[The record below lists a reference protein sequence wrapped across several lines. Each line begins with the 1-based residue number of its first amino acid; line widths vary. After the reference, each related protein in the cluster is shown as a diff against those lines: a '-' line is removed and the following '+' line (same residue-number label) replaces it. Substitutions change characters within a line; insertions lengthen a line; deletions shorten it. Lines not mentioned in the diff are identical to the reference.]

1 MKDEILIKYFLGEAT
16 VEEID
21 FIENWLHKD
30 GRNQQYYL
38 QLQRIW
44 KKSESLK
51 LEPDHIYDTDAEWE
65 RLRKKMQRNSQ
76 TTRDGQAKLTTE
88 IAPNEPVHAE
98 KSKVLPLKIWKWA
111 AAIVILG
118 MGGWFAL
125 HSIQS
130 SKTKN
135 RQLVL
140 TAAASPVTDTLSDG
154 SIITL
159 NRYSSLLAPSKFSGK
174 TREVTL
180 QNGEA
185 FFDVVHNSK
194 RPFLVHVDGMEVRVL
209 GTSFNIRRNGNQSI
223 IDIATG
229 KVQVSFKRE
238 KLILHAGEKISID
251 PTTTKLVSQKSES
264 LLYNYYVTKKFIA
277 NNTRLEDLVNIL
289 NKAYNRHIVFA
300 RPEIKDMR
308 ITTVFSKE
316 PIEVILKVISE
327 TLGIRVIYKK
337 DSIELQ

>member
-44 KKSESLK
+44 EKSESLR
-51 LEPDHIYDTDAEWE
+51 LQPEHIYDTDAEWE
-65 RLRKKMQRNSQ
+65 QLRIKMQRNSQ
-76 TTRDGQAKLTTE
+76 TTEDGQTKLSIQ
-88 IAPNEPVHAE
+88 IAPNKSAHAE
-98 KSKVLPLKIWKWA
+98 KSKVLSFTILKWA

-118 MGGWFAL
+118 VGGWIAL
-125 HSIQS
+125 HSMQS
-130 SKTKN
+130 SKTNHK
-135 RQLVL
+135 QLVL

-180 QNGEA
+180 QDGEA
-185 FFDVVHNSK
+185 FFDVVHNSA
-194 RPFLVHVDGMEVRVL
+194 RPFLVHVDAMEVKVL

-229 KVQVSFKRE
+229 KVQVSFKGER
-238 KLILHAGEKISID
+238 LILHAGEKISID

-289 NKAYNRHIVFA
+289 NEAYNRHIIFA
-300 RPEIKDMR
+300 RPGIKDMR

-316 PIEVILKVISE
+316 PIEVILNVISE
-327 TLGIRVIYKK
+327 TLGINVIYKK
-337 DSIELQ
+337 DSIELK